1 MSGGPVTT
9 NPVLICLIN
18 MTIVFG
24 ILAVLGFTIE
34 LIHKLDPTKPKAEP
48 QQAAPVA
55 AAVQET
61 AVAAEPAGASME
73 DKTLVAV
80 ITAALMAYGYA
91 DVKVTSIKK
100 V

>member
-24 ILAVLGFTIE
+24 ILAILGCLIE
-34 LIHKLDPTKPKAEP
+34 LIHKLDPTKVKEEP
-48 QQAAPVA
+48 QQAAPV

-61 AVAAEPAGASME
+61 AVAAEPAGTSME

-80 ITAALMAYGYA
+80 ITTALMAYGYA
-91 DVKVTSIKK
+91 DVRVTSIKK

>member
-24 ILAVLGFTIE
+24 ILAALGCIIE
-34 LIHKLDPTKPKAEP
+34 LIHKLDPTKQKVEL
-48 QQAAPVA
+48 QQAAPAV
-55 AAVQET
+55 AVQET
-61 AVAAEPAGASME
+61 AVAAEPTSASME

-80 ITAALMAYGYA
+80 ITTALMAYGYA
-91 DVKVTSIKK
+91 DVKITSIKM